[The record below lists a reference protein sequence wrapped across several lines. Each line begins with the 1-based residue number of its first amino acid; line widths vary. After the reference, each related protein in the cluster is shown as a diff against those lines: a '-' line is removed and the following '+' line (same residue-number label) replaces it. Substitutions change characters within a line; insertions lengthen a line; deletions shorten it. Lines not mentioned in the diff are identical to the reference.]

1 MDEYRRIGRMI
12 EHWTL
17 PTASQVVDHVRRAR
31 IQLVQVGNF
40 GADFYSL
47 AGDENVPPSW
57 SGMPLASARANLDM
71 AGEVIPRIREAGAGV
86 TGQLSTTMN
95 FGNHEEGLGLFGGKW
110 AQTWTD
116 DLLGPPPCATA
127 GEALQRDADG
137 SLRWRVI
144 EGRPYRTYRGCM
156 SNPKWL
162 AVLKAMVRKGIEVGL
177 DGFNATHHYE
187 SLCHCRYCSDYARSY
202 LGTRLGEEEIEEIF
216 GVSDLGQVVDVLTA
230 APGCSEAAAARL
242 KLVLAQGSDLKR
254 KESFDEVFI
263 EFGRSLKPGL
273 LLSQWNHKY
282 DFRPHDERC
291 LLPREL
297 WARGEDYIWYSQG
310 PSKAVSSLAQGYLA
324 DMGLP
329 SRFMYAAGRGR
340 PFVINKYDYKRWRI
354 WAGEAMAHHGTALAY
369 HAGPPRL
376 EQEESVNVA
385 PEDYYG
391 PVIRYQRPTILI
403 WQFQR
408 IGCGRIS
415 ITFCSASSR
424 LQKMSACASLSIP
437 MTRRFRNRLAGPP
450 ASW

>member
-1 MDEYRRIGRMI
+1 MRAAISGRASGKRRSRRFSGS
-12 EHWTL
+12 
-17 PTASQVVDHVRRAR
+17 PT
-31 IQLVQVGNF
+31 
-40 GADFYSL
+40 
-47 AGDENVPPSW
+47 
-57 SGMPLASARANLDM
+57 SG
-71 AGEVIPRIREAGAGV
+71 
-86 TGQLSTTMN
+86 
-95 FGNHEEGLGLFGGKW
+95 
-110 AQTWTD
+110 
-116 DLLGPPPCATA
+116 
-127 GEALQRDADG
+127 
-137 SLRWRVI
+137 
-144 EGRPYRTYRGCM
+144 
-156 SNPKWL
+156 
-162 AVLKAMVRKGIEVGL
+162 
-177 DGFNATHHYE
+177 
-187 SLCHCRYCSDYARSY
+187 
-202 LGTRLGEEEIEEIF
+202 
-216 GVSDLGQVVDVLTA
+216 
-230 APGCSEAAAARL
+230 
-242 KLVLAQGSDLKR
+242 
-254 KESFDEVFI
+254 
-263 EFGRSLKPGL
+263 
-273 LLSQWNHKY
+273 
-282 DFRPHDERC
+282 RC